1 MNYKQQLEVVKGL
14 SLDKDVQ
21 KRMDCPFCNGR
32 NTFSIDTS
40 DNKISW
46 YCFHASCSAK
56 GRQQGEKDIHYVKKI
71 FQKNTDNVKV
81 YEEFIIP
88 DSFQSLYSNNN
99 AMHWLSDNNC
109 WESWSWA
116 RADIKYDVQQ
126 DRVVFLIRNN
136 HTHKIVG
143 AVGRAL
149 NKNEFPK
156 WYMYGNKDVPFK
168 CGNCEDAVIVE
179 DCTSAC
185 AVSNVLTGIALMGTK
200 LKSTH
205 KDHIRPYKN
214 LYICLDRDATTKAYD
229 IAKDLRSS
237 GFDNVIVKPLEDDL
251 KYYNT
256 QEIRRM
262 FYGSENDARDS

>member
-56 GRQQGEKDIHYVKKI
+56 GRQQGQKDMQYVQKV
-71 FQKNTDNVKV
+71 FQQNNDNVKV

-99 AMHWLSDNNC
+99 AMHWISDNNC
-109 WESWSWA
+109 WESWAWA

-126 DRVVFLIRNN
+126 DRVVFLIKNN

-149 NKNEFPK
+149 NKKEFPK

-168 CGNCEDAVIVE
+168 CGSCEDAVIVE

>member
-1 MNYKQQLEVVKGL
+1 
-14 SLDKDVQ
+14 
-21 KRMDCPFCNGR
+21 MDCPFCSGR
-32 NTFSIDTS
+32 NTLSIDTS

-56 GRQQGEKDIHYVKKI
+56 GRQQGQKDMQYVQKV
-71 FQKNTDNVKV
+71 FQQNNNVRV

-99 AMHWLSDNNC
+99 AMHWISDNNC
-109 WESWSWA
+109 WESWAWA

-126 DRVVFLIRNN
+126 DRVVFLIKNN

-149 NKNEFPK
+149 NKKEFPK

-168 CGNCEDAVIVE
+168 CGSCEDAVIVE

-262 FYGSENDARDS
+262 FYGLSDDARDT

>member
-1 MNYKQQLEVVKGL
+1 
-14 SLDKDVQ
+14 
-21 KRMDCPFCNGR
+21 MDCPFCNGR
-32 NTFSIDTS
+32 NTLSIDTS

-56 GRQQGEKDIHYVKKI
+56 GRQQGQKDMQYVQKV
-71 FQKNTDNVKV
+71 FQQNNNNVKV

-99 AMHWLSDNNC
+99 AMHWISDNNC
-109 WESWSWA
+109 WESWAWA

-126 DRVVFLIRNN
+126 DRVVFLIKNN

-149 NKNEFPK
+149 NKKEFPK

-168 CGNCEDAVIVE
+168 CGSCEDAVIVE

-237 GFDNVIVKPLEDDL
+237 GFDNVVVKPLEDDL

-262 FYGSENDARDS
+262 FYG